1 MNPNILA
8 EMSCFRVDDNP
19 YLRMTKSCRRKELSI
34 FFTKRKKAQSG
45 KKNLLIPIAIVILF
59 ISLGFY
65 IFNRQKGTS
74 IMILVS
80 AQQILSGRNL
90 ILDDRKM
97 VLPQSL

>member
-1 MNPNILA
+1 
-8 EMSCFRVDDNP
+8 MSCFRVDDNP
-19 YLRMTKSCRRKELSI
+19 DLCMTKSCRNKELS
-34 FFTKRKKAQSG
+34 FLFTKREESQSG
-45 KKNLLIPIAIVILF
+45 KKNLLIPIALIAILF